1 MMYSRDKLIN
11 ESKYGLAMR
20 SKEKGFWAIFL
31 GIDQKKIGRYRRN
44 DQWIK

>member
-1 MMYSRDKLIN
+1 MRVSLDKHD
-11 ESKYGLAMR
+11 LAMR